1 MNTGRIVEI
10 SGPVIDCRFEA
21 GHLPKIK
28 EAINKC
34 PGVIEEIAVNVK
46 EMIGIV
52 TTKGY
57 IQGIIENAKKRFPE
71 ILININSAVMMFRDG
86 YFKQCGRNAG
96 LALAIL
102 LKID

>member
-1 MNTGRIVEI
+1 M
-10 SGPVIDCRFEA
+10 
-21 GHLPKIK
+21 
-28 EAINKC
+28 
-34 PGVIEEIAVNVK
+34 
-46 EMIGIV
+46 
-52 TTKGY
+52 
-57 IQGIIENAKKRFPE
+57 QKKRFPE